1 MLSFL
6 TALAVFAQ
14 TDDQTLKI
22 DPLQLVEAAEIW
34 SIIGNAKNPVWPGW
48 DASKTPV
55 LVYFPN
61 KQEVLVNHPNPPAGF
76 HKYTGPFV
84 SPIGT
89 IFVRNGKTT
98 FVLDG
103 QNTSTDINGIETLV
117 VADTQSTKRQWIE
130 SIADAIVSDRTKAD
144 EVVAQGIFSNP
155 ISSMTIF
162 AHEAF
167 HVYQRH
173 MAPKKGGN
181 ETALTKYPTLSVENN
196 VWLALE
202 SDFLAAALRAKS
214 PAEARQ
220 EGIKWLASRQHRRA
234 AINKVSADYEDGTEF
249 NEGLAKYVEYRTL
262 QCFEGKKPGRDMWLI
277 QGFPGYGNVAK
288 ERDSLIES
296 MRGFMSGKFAV
307 NNDLYGASPVRFRLY
322 YSGMAIGA
330 LLDRLGAKWHDRAL
344 KTDAT
349 LTALATEALN
359 ATPSDLTEATK
370 AIEAS
375 ARYRELVTQKQKL
388 ADDGAAYV
396 QKEVAKFSEAPGE
409 LVIDYSHIASPKV
422 GFSFTPFGILAV
434 DDDRTIYRLIP
445 IRGSVGSLSF
455 SENSSRPVLHDT
467 KAKTVHLQ
475 LTEAPVSKDGD
486 IDLKELALPG
496 VNLKDV
502 KGKLTIDGKR
512 VTLVLAE

>member
-6 TALAVFAQ
+6 AAFAVMAQ

-34 SIIGNAKNPVWPGW
+34 SIIGSSKNPVWPGW
-48 DASKTPV
+48 DARQTPV

-61 KQEVLVNHPNPPAGF
+61 RQEVLINHPNPPAGF
-76 HKYTGPFV
+76 RKYTGTLV
-84 SPIGT
+84 SPIGK
-89 IFVRNGKTT
+89 IYLRNGKTT
-98 FVLDG
+98 FDLDG
-103 QNTSTDINGIETLV
+103 QNTSTDINGVETLV

-130 SIADAIVSDRTKAD
+130 SIADSIVREPAKAD

-173 MAPKKGGN
+173 QAPKKGGN
-181 ETALTKYPTLSVENN
+181 EAALAKYPTLSVDNN

-202 SDFLAAALRAKS
+202 SDFLAAALRAKPS
-214 PAEARQ
+214 EDARK
-220 EGIKWLASRQHRRA
+220 EGIRWLASRQRRRA
-234 AINKVSADYEDGTEF
+234 LMPKPSADYEDGTEF
-249 NEGLAKYVEYRTL
+249 SEGLAKYVEYRTL

-288 ERDSLIES
+288 ERDGLIES

-330 LLDRLGAKWHDRAL
+330 LLDRLGAKWHDRVL

-349 LTALATEALN
+349 LTTLASEALAAS
-359 ATPSDLTEATK
+359 PSDIAEA
-370 AIEAS
+370 AREIEAS
-375 ARYRELVTQKQKL
+375 ERFQELRKEKQKL
-388 ADDGAAYV
+388 ADEGAIYI
-396 QKEVAKFSEAPGE
+396 QKEVAKFAEAPGE
-409 LVIDYSHIASPKV
+409 LVVDYSHVAEPKL
-422 GFSFTPFGILAV
+422 GFSFTPFGILSV

-445 IRGSVGSLSF
+445 IRGSVGKLSF
-455 SENSSRPVLHDT
+455 SENTSRPVLHDT

-475 LTEAPVSKDGD
+475 LTEAPTTQGGE
-486 IDLKELALPG
+486 IDVKELTLPG
-496 VNLKDV
+496 VSLKDV
-502 KGKLTIDGKR
+502 KGNIVVEGKR
-512 VTLVLAE
+512 VTLVLSE